1 MRALEPAETGRLD
14 CRGFWIAYEVFG
26 ETTGRPLLLL
36 PTWLAHMRHWRF
48 QVPYFAR
55 HGFRV
60 ITYDHA
66 GYGLAGPVD
75 DVRAHA
81 PDLVV
86 DQAIDLL
93 DHLGVERADVIG
105 LSRGASLGFNLAARY
120 PDRVGRYIAIGCG
133 VDPAVVPDAG
143 FIEDKHADFWV
154 DRPFEESRK
163 KRDGNFRLGHWPEF
177 VGLHMN
183 DVFTEPHSTRGV
195 ELLNEWSLM
204 HKPEVQV
211 QANWNASLQPALNGR
226 QQLELARCPVL
237 LLYGSEDVL
246 TPPAI
251 GRRIVEL
258 RSDFAMTVYEGS
270 GHAPNAREPVRANLD
285 MARFLGDR
293 GPSTWRRAASRPK
306 RALFLS
312 SPIGLGHALRD
323 LAIADELRHLVPG
336 VEIDW
341 LTQSPVTNVLEQRGE
356 RVHPLSKQLAGESKH
371 IETEMGGEHDLRV
384 FQAFR
389 RMDEILVANFMV
401 FHDVVKDG
409 DYDLWIG
416 DEAWDV
422 DHFLH
427 ENPELHT
434 SPFAWLTDFVGW
446 LPMPPDPDGREAFLT
461 TDYNA
466 EMLEHVE
473 RFPRVRDAA
482 IFVGNPQ
489 DIPPDAFGP
498 GLPAIREWTEQH
510 YVFPGYIQYF
520 DPRSFDRAGLRERFG
535 FKPDECVALA
545 TVGGTSVGTSLL
557 KRVIAAYP
565 FAKELIPNL
574 RFIVVAGPR
583 IDLASLPKIDGI
595 EYRTYVHHLYEMLAA
610 VDIAL
615 VQGGLS
621 TTMEL
626 VAAQR
631 PFLSF
636 PLQGHFEQN
645 RLVPYRLRNYG
656 VPDEAI
662 VDFAC
667 ASPETIA
674 QRLASSLQTPARY
687 KPIEQ
692 GGARRAAE
700 RLAALL

>member
-1 MRALEPAETGRLD
+1 
-14 CRGFWIAYEVFG
+14 
-26 ETTGRPLLLL
+26 LL
-36 PTWLAHMRHWRF
+36 PTWQLVHSRF
-48 QVPYFAR
+48 WKGQIPYFAR
-55 HGFRV
+55 LGFRV
-60 ITYDHA
+60 ITFDA
-66 GYGLAGPVD
+66 PGNG
-75 DVRAHA
+75 RAERTTDPRA
-81 PDLVV
+81 YEWGRVV
-86 DQAIDLL
+86 DQAVDLL
-93 DHLGVERADVIG
+93 DHLGVAAADVVG
-105 LSRGASLGFNLAARY
+105 QSRGSRYAVNMAARY
-120 PDRVGRYIAIGCG
+120 PERVTKVVLVGNNVSGIDRTAEEWAQRREAFTLRRATYDGPERYNTIYWHEHWDDWLDWFSRWI
-133 VDPAVVPDAG
+133 VPESHMTKTL
-143 FIEDKHADFWV
+143 EDIVQWGNETTPEILTLSWD
-154 DRPFEESRK
+154 DERNISSMPES
-163 KRDGNFRLGHWPEF
+163 E
-177 VGLHMN
+177 
-183 DVFTEPHSTRGV
+183 
-195 ELLNEWSLM
+195 
-204 HKPEVQV
+204 QV
-211 QANWNASLQPALNGR
+211 R
-226 QQLELARCPVL
+226 HIRCPVL
-237 LLYGSEDVL
+237 VVRGGLERNAETCRRLLEAR
-246 TPPAI
+246 P
-251 GRRIVEL
+251 
-258 RSDFAMTVYEGS
+258 DFQMITFEGS
-270 GHAPNAREPVRANLD
+270 GHCPYAREPVRFNLEV
-285 MARFLGDR
+285 ARFLGA
-293 GPSTWRRAASRPK
+293 PVSPAWRRAAIRPK

-323 LAIADELRHLVPG
+323 VAITDELRALVPG
-336 VEIDW
+336 LEIDW
-341 LTQSPVTNVLEQRGE
+341 LTQSPVTSVLEQRGE
-356 RVHPLSKQLAGESKH
+356 RVHPLSKHLAGESKH
-371 IETEMGGEHDLRV
+371 VESEMGGEHDLRV

-401 FHDVVKDG
+401 FHDAVKDG

-427 ENPELHT
+427 ENPEIRT

-461 TDYNA
+461 ADYNA
-466 EMLEHVE
+466 EMLEHVA

-482 IFVGNPQ
+482 IFVGNPE
-489 DIPPDAFGP
+489 DIPPDTFGP

-510 YVFPGYIQYF
+510 YDFPGYIQYF
-520 DPRSFDRAGLRERFG
+520 DPTSFDRAALRARFG
-535 FKPDECVALA
+535 FRPDECVALA
-545 TVGGTSVGTSLL
+545 TVGGTAVGASLL

-565 FAKELIPNL
+565 FAKELIPEL
-574 RFIVVAGPR
+574 RLIVVAGPR
-583 IDLASLPKIDGI
+583 IDLASLPKVAGI

-610 VDIAL
+610 VDGAL

-667 ASPETIA
+667 ASPEVIA
-674 QRLASSLQTPARY
+674 QRLASSLRTPVRY

-692 GGARRAAE
+692 GGARRTAE